1 MSRNYE
7 RSPAIDLPQPI
18 FRITNCS
25 LFLPM
30 NSHLIARVLS
40 PKNLT
45 IFSFFFYRKGDQ
57 YEFFKNEEIHFRIF
71 VNATKSNKTNVFEVS
86 CLQVYE
92 RFRDTQSIDFAP
104 LHHRSPI
111 SVRRKPKIHCHCFLF
126 FFFFL
131 SCWLFNLPWLG
142 TSTMIPQNMIYVVPL
157 HKNEFLF
164 RRIENCSRFQ
174 LITVLSV

>member
-1 MSRNYE
+1 
-7 RSPAIDLPQPI
+7 
-18 FRITNCS
+18 
-25 LFLPM
+25 M
-30 NSHLIARVLS
+30 NSHFIARVLS

-71 VNATKSNKTNVFEVS
+71 LNATKSNKTNVFEVS

-126 FFFFL
+126 LFFFFIL
-131 SCWLFNLPWLG
+131 LA
-142 TSTMIPQNMIYVVPL
+142 
-157 HKNEFLF
+157 
-164 RRIENCSRFQ
+164 FQ
-174 LITVLSV
+174 SAMVRNINYDSAKYDLCRAGAAAQE